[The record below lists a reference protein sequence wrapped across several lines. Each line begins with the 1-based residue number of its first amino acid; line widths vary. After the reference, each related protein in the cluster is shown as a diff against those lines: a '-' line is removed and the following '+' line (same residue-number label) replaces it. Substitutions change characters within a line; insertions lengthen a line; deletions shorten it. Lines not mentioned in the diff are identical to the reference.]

1 MKVLMLSW
9 EYPPKNVGGLAR
21 HVWHLSRM
29 LSRKG
34 VEVHVVTVGDDSLKR
49 YQVDCGVSVHR
60 ATPYRLNPPE
70 FVPWVLQ
77 LNVGLLERAIEVMDS
92 GTDVEIIHCHDWLA
106 AFAARALKHAYRLP
120 LVATIHAT
128 EHGRH
133 QGIHNGWQRYIGDVE
148 WWLTY
153 ESWRVICCSEYMR
166 GEIRSLFQAPGDK
179 MAVIR
184 NGVDPAEFSALSAGR
199 KREEFAHRSEQI
211 VFFVGRLVPEKG
223 VQVLLDAVPEVRKV
237 KPLTRF
243 VVAGTG
249 PSEPW
254 LKAKAAQMGVSE
266 YVRFTGYIDDALRN
280 SLYSWADAAV
290 FPSTYEPFGL
300 VALEGMAAGCPVV
313 VSDCG
318 GLSETVE
325 HGADGLKCRPGDA
338 GSLASEILHILCD
351 PAYGSYLKAN
361 ARKKVASQYTWAGVA
376 EETMG
381 VYRDVLSEY
390 RRSDWG
396 SERSYG
402 QSYGWPGIPLLKGMQ
417 FLDRGRYTRA

>member
-1 MKVLMLSW
+1 MNVLMLSW
-9 EYPPKNVGGLAR
+9 EYPPKSVGGLAR
-21 HVWHLSRM
+21 HVWHLSRA

-34 VEVHVVTVGDDSLKR
+34 VEVHVITVGDDSLGPR
-49 YQVDCGVSVHR
+49 QVDMGVNVHR
-60 ATPYRLNPPE
+60 VTPYRLNPPE

-77 LNVGLLERAIEVMDS
+77 LNAGLLERAIEVMNS
-92 GTDVEIIHCHDWLA
+92 GTGADIIHCHDWLA
-106 AFAARALKHAYRLP
+106 AFAGRALKHAYRLP

-133 QGIHNGWQRYIGDVE
+133 QGIHNSWQRYIGDVE

-153 ESWRVICCSEYMR
+153 ESWRVICCSKYMR
-166 GEIRSLFQAPGDK
+166 GEIQSLFQVPEDK

-184 NGVDPAEFSALSAGR
+184 NGVDPAEFSTISRER
-199 KREEFAHRSEQI
+199 KREEFAHRSEQV

-237 KPLTRF
+237 RPLTRF
-243 VVAGTG
+243 VIAGTG

-254 LKAKAAQMGVSE
+254 LKAKASQMGIAE
-266 YVRFTGYIDDALRN
+266 YVKFTGYIDDALRN
-280 SLYSWADAAV
+280 SLYSWADVAV

-325 HGADGLKCRPGDA
+325 HGIDGLKCRPGDA
-338 GSLASEILHILCD
+338 GSLASEVLHVLCD
-351 PAYGSYLKAN
+351 RAYGEYLKSN
-361 ARKKVASQYTWAGVA
+361 AHRKVASRYTWAGVA
-376 EETMG
+376 DETLD
-381 VYRDVLSEY
+381 VYREVLAEY
-390 RRSDWG
+390 RRSEWG
-396 SERSYG
+396 HG
-402 QSYGWPGIPLLKGMQ
+402 QVRGRLEMPLLRSMQ
-417 FLDRGRYTRA
+417 FLERGRYTRA